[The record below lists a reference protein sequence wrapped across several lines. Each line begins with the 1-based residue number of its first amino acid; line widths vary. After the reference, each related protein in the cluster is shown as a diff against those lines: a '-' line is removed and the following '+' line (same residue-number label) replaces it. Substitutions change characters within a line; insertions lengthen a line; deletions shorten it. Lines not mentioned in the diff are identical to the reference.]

1 MTMNMLQTIE
11 TAEPKMRKIGSSCG
25 MDVRGF
31 LGNMK
36 ASELPPESINEFS
49 SAPFEFEETAKWLWE
64 DTQITYYHAGIENRF
79 SENYLKLCGRL
90 ETNIRRLGS
99 FCLTKTVLEQ
109 NGSEFPELSNLNIRE
124 LVKMV
129 SFHLRKCHAA
139 FQGMYYDNNFL
150 GMSYL
155 NWEFRWFELG
165 NRLKATEVKIVKIRE
180 GKIKAETILQ
190 QAEQFSGETQN
201 DGSTENVFPGDLPVN
216 ESAEPLEGTIARE
229 MDRRE
234 REAEKEQRRE
244 ESAHQRNERDSYRP
258 ARPFGGSSAFPL
270 LKQFFDRQ
278 ERQRPGPETCPAEV
292 QEPVKTEETKP
303 EQKLRPGEITESE
316 ARSILIRDAMER
328 GDEESLRAIPLE
340 DRAAVHARWER
351 YRARFS
357 SGPPTRSG
365 ISAETRKKLRE
376 KRKKKRK

>member
-1 MTMNMLQTIE
+1 MTMNMLQTVE
-11 TAEPKMRKIGSSCG
+11 TTESKQRKTGSSCG
-25 MDVRGF
+25 VDMRGI

-36 ASELPPESINEFS
+36 ASELPPESIDEFS
-49 SAPFEFEETAKWLWE
+49 CAPFEFEETAKWLWE

-109 NGSEFPELSNLNIRE
+109 KGSEFPELSNLNVRE

-139 FQGMYYDNNFL
+139 FQGMYHDNNFL

-165 NRLKATEVKIVKIRE
+165 SRLKATEVKIVKIRE
-180 GKIKAETILQ
+180 GKIKAESILQ
-190 QAEQFSGETQN
+190 QAEQFSGESQSSVSPET
-201 DGSTENVFPGDLPVN
+201 GFPGDLPLNDGAV
-216 ESAEPLEGTIARE
+216 PLEGSLARD
-229 MDRRE
+229 MVRRE

-244 ESAHQRNERDSYRP
+244 EQAGQRNERDVYRP
-258 ARPFGGSSAFPL
+258 ARPFGVSSAFPL

-278 ERQRPGPETCPAEV
+278 ERQIPEPEPCLADV
-292 QEPVKTEETKP
+292 QEPEKAEEP
-303 EQKLRPGEITESE
+303 EQELRPGEITEAE

-340 DRAAVHARWER
+340 DRATVHARWER

-357 SGPPTRSG
+357 SGPPPRPG

-376 KRKKKRK
+376 KRKKRK

>member
-1 MTMNMLQTIE
+1 MPINMLQTIKSS
-11 TAEPKMRKIGSSCG
+11 EPKMRKTGSSCG
-25 MDVRGF
+25 MDMRGI
-31 LGNMK
+31 LGNLK
-36 ASELPPESINEFS
+36 ASELPLESIDEFS

-109 NGSEFPELSNLNIRE
+109 KGGEFPALSNLNIRE

-139 FQGMYYDNNFL
+139 FQGMYHDNNFL

-165 NRLKATEVKIVKIRE
+165 SRLKATEVKIVKIRE
-180 GKIKAETILQ
+180 GKINAESILQ
-190 QAEQFSGETQN
+190 QAEQFSGEPQN
-201 DGSTENVFPGDLPVN
+201 DCSPDNGFPGDLHVN
-216 ESAEPLEGTIARE
+216 DGAVPMEGSMARDIVRCE
-229 MDRRE
+229 K
-234 REAEKEQRRE
+234 EAEKEQRRE
-244 ESAHQRNERDSYRP
+244 ESAHQRKEREVYRP

-278 ERQRPGPETCPAEV
+278 DRQRPEPETCPAEV
-292 QEPVKTEETKP
+292 QEPVKIEETKP
-303 EQKLRPGEITESE
+303 EQKLRPGEITEAE

-340 DRAAVHARWER
+340 DRATVHARWER

-357 SGPPTRSG
+357 PGPPPRPG

-376 KRKKKRK
+376 KRKKKKR

>member
-1 MTMNMLQTIE
+1 MTVNMLQTEQVIGSKQQK
-11 TAEPKMRKIGSSCG
+11 TGSSCG
-25 MDVRGF
+25 MDMRGI

-36 ASELPPESINEFS
+36 ASELPLESIDEFS
-49 SAPFEFEETAKWLWE
+49 CAPFEFEETAKWLWE

-99 FCLTKTVLEQ
+99 FCLTKTVLEEK
-109 NGSEFPELSNLNIRE
+109 GGEFPELSNLNVRE

-139 FQGMYYDNNFL
+139 FQGMYHDNNFL

-180 GKIKAETILQ
+180 GKINAESILQ
-190 QAEQFSGETQN
+190 QAEQFSGEPQN
-201 DGSTENVFPGDLPVN
+201 DCSPENGFPGNLPVN
-216 ESAEPLEGTIARE
+216 EGAVPIEGSMARD
-229 MDRRE
+229 MIRRE

-244 ESAHQRNERDSYRP
+244 ESAHQRNERDVYRP
-258 ARPFGGSSAFPL
+258 AKPFGVSSAFPL

-278 ERQRPGPETCPAEV
+278 ERQRPEPEPCPAEV
-292 QEPVKTEETKP
+292 QEPVKAEEP
-303 EQKLRPGEITESE
+303 EQKLRAGEITEAE

-328 GDEESLRAIPLE
+328 GDEESLMAIPLE
-340 DRAAVHARWER
+340 DRATVHARWER
-351 YRARFS
+351 YRARFN
-357 SGPPTRSG
+357 SGPPSRPG

-376 KRKKKRK
+376 KRKKKKR